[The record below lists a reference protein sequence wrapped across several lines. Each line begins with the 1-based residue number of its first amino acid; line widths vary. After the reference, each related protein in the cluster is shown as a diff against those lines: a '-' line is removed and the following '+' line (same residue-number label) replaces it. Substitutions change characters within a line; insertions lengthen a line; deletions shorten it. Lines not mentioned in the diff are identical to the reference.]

1 MHLDEDQEIIA
12 NHEDGCALVLAG
24 AGSGKT
30 TCIVERCFR
39 RIKNGI
45 PPQKILMMTFTN
57 KAAREMRERLEVKL
71 KEYYEGDGFTLPTIT
86 TYHSFGHRL
95 IQKYPEA
102 HLRQAGVTIMSETEI
117 KAMLRALTE
126 AVASKDDAK
135 RGYDAYHAA
144 RNDGFDPNRKQDEK
158 AILAIMDEHGIFEPA
173 KVLSAWQ
180 AYEKEKQFQNIIDF
194 SDLINLPIHALRST
208 PDLRAKLND
217 FLIDIT
223 IDEAQDNNKSQ
234 YRMLKLLAEP
244 GGFQSVVMIGDDD
257 QSIHRWRGAYP
268 DNLQTFQDEYQ
279 PSLYLL
285 ENNYRSQPIIV
296 DSATSVIRNNKK
308 RMEKNPR
315 ATREQTTGG
324 TVKLMEYPKGEDMT
338 RFLVKKIKDDLEKGV
353 QPKDIAVLYRT
364 NKMAHYLEEH
374 FLIAGIPYSVKK
386 GTEILESTECK
397 LMIAAARLA
406 INPRDQQAFLRLSD
420 IIPGLGK
427 KKVEDLFDSLQEG
440 ESIFNKVDQLKG
452 KAKEETDKALGR
464 INLLAGKGPKVL
476 ASWMKQQAVKDWLE
490 KKAETAVKAEFKEEI
505 ADGKFGE
512 GDMKREKEERMRQYW
527 RNIESVQ
534 KTITIRINE
543 MPSGSEIIDQWL
555 EALDVV
561 LRPPED
567 EYEPNKVTL
576 CTAHSAKGLEW
587 PIVHIAGFSDGLM
600 PLTFETKNEGS
611 DTVDDI
617 DMTEERCLAYVAMTR
632 AREQL
637 YLHHAKRMDLMN
649 GQGNRFYQISRFFS
663 ESGLDTRKT
672 IDNRTSWSPRV

>member
-1 MHLDEDQEIIA
+1 MHLDDDQEVIA
-12 NHEDGCALVLAG
+12 NHEDGHALVLAG

-57 KAAREMRERLEVKL
+57 KAAKEMRERLEVKL
-71 KEYYEGDGFTLPTIT
+71 KDYYEGGQFTMPTIT

-102 HLRQAGVTIMSETEI
+102 HLRQPGITIMSEGEI
-117 KAMLRALTE
+117 KAMLKTLTE
-126 AVASKDDAK
+126 AVASKDAAR
-135 RGYDAYHAA
+135 RGIDAYEMM
-144 RNDGFDPNRKQDEK
+144 RNEGLDPTRPQDEK
-158 AILAIMDEHGIFEPA
+158 AIFNIMTTHDIYEQRE
-173 KVLSAWQ
+173 VLSAWQ

-194 SDLINLPIHALRST
+194 GDLINLPIYALRNS
-208 PDLRAKLND
+208 PDLRHRLND
-217 FLIDIT
+217 YLIDIT
-223 IDEAQDNNKSQ
+223 IDESQDNNKSQ
-234 YRMLKLLAEP
+234 YKMLKLLASP
-244 GGFQSVVMIGDDD
+244 DGFQSVVMIGDDD
-257 QSIHRWRGAYP
+257 QSIHRWRGAEP

-296 DSATSVIRNNKK
+296 DSATKVIRNNRK

-315 ATREQTTGG
+315 ATLEQTSKGV
-324 TVKLMEYPKGEDMT
+324 VKLMEYPKGEDMT

-364 NKMAHYLEEH
+364 NKMAHFLEEH
-374 FLIAGIPYSVKK
+374 FLVAGIPYSVKK
-386 GTEILESTECK
+386 GTEILDSTECK

-406 INPRDQQAFLRLSD
+406 INERDQQAFLRLSD

-427 KKVEDLFDSLQEG
+427 KKVEDLFDSLKEG
-440 ESIFNKVDQLKG
+440 ESIFSKVDQLKG

-464 INLLAGKGPKVL
+464 IRLLSDKGPKVL
-476 ASWMKQQAVKDWLE
+476 SSWMKQQAVKDWLE
-490 KKAETAVKAEFKEEI
+490 KKAETAVKQEFKEEI
-505 ADGKFGE
+505 NDGHFGE
-512 GDMKREKEERMRQYW
+512 GDMKREKAARLQHYW

-534 KTITIRINE
+534 KTINVRIDE
-543 MPSGSEIIDQWL
+543 MPAGSEPIDQWL

-587 PIVHIAGFSDGLM
+587 KIVHIAGFSDGLM
-600 PLTFETKNEGS
+600 PLTFESKNEGS
-611 DTVDDI
+611 DTVDDV

-632 AREQL
+632 AKEQL

-649 GQGNRFYQISRFFS
+649 GQGNRFYQISRFYD
-663 ESGLDTRKT
+663 ESGLGLKNTYDHSP
-672 IDNRTSWSPRV
+672 SWSPRV